1 MMQTIVVKN
10 SIRRKFQDFWDR
22 GRVLFLSAPCGFGK
36 TTLAQTLLDGKR
48 VLALTP
54 DQPDFSLP
62 PQSQDWEVLLLDDA
76 QLMQEEEQWQA
87 LCTLIRTSP
96 QRRFVVLSRGAPPG
110 CLMAFR
116 YAGLMTVLEPDD
128 LLFGREDIRQL
139 FQQEGVAVTDSEV
152 SGILKES
159 IGYPLGVAVT
169 ARNMAGGTPFSARTL
184 CPSPFGRSS
193 SISRRP
199 SIAASTCTSAA
210 FCWRWPCSTPSTWR
224 WPGWSAATP
233 TPGSCWT
240 GSSGTPPCSGMTA
253 SSASTSGPSSG
264 PSSCGRW
271 TGNIPRRSAG
281 PCSAG
286 ADCITS

>member
-1 MMQTIVVKN
+1 MQLGMRERGKPMMQTIVVKN

-36 TTLAQTLLDGKR
+36 TTLGQTLLDGKR

-169 ARNMAGGTPFSARTL
+169 ARNMAGGTPFGPDIVSQSFREVFLYFETA
-184 CPSPFGRSS
+184 
-193 SISRRP
+193 IYRRFDLH
-199 SIAASTCTSAA
+199 I
-210 FCWRWPCSTPSTWR
+210 
-224 WPGWSAATP
+224 
-233 TPGSCWT
+233 
-240 GSSGTPPCSGMTA
+240 
-253 SSASTSGPSSG
+253 
-264 PSSCGRW
+264 
-271 TGNIPRRSAG
+271 RRFLLEMALFDTFNLELSL
-281 PCSAG
+281 
-286 ADCITS
+286 IHI

>member
-1 MMQTIVVKN
+1 
-10 SIRRKFQDFWDR
+10 
-22 GRVLFLSAPCGFGK
+22 
-36 TTLAQTLLDGKR
+36 
-48 VLALTP
+48 
-54 DQPDFSLP
+54 
-62 PQSQDWEVLLLDDA
+62 
-76 QLMQEEEQWQA
+76 MQEEEQWQA
-87 LCTLIRTSP
+87 PVYPHPHQSPAALC
-96 QRRFVVLSRGAPPG
+96 GAVPG
-110 CLMAFR
+110 RA
-116 YAGLMTVLEPDD
+116 AGLPDGLSLCRTD
-128 LLFGREDIRQL
+128 DGAGARRPALWPG
-139 FQQEGVAVTDSEV
+139 GHPPAV
-152 SGILKES
+152 
-159 IGYPLGVAVT
+159 P
-169 ARNMAGGTPFSARTL
+169 AGGRGRHRFRGQRHFKGVHRAIPWVWPSRPGTWPGARPSARTL

-199 SIAASTCTSAA
+199 SIGRFDLHIRRFLLEMALFDTFNLERA
-210 FCWRWPCSTPSTWR
+210 RWFS
-224 WPGWSAATP
+224 GDP

>member
-1 MMQTIVVKN
+1 MLLGMREGGMPMMQTIVVKN

-139 FQQEGVAVTDSEV
+139 EEGHVDAVLIGETLMRQPDKKKALAVLRGSE
-152 SGILKES
+152 E
-159 IGYPLGVAVT
+159 
-169 ARNMAGGTPFSARTL
+169 TL
-184 CPSPFGRSS
+184 
-193 SISRRP
+193 
-199 SIAASTCTSAA
+199 
-210 FCWRWPCSTPSTWR
+210 
-224 WPGWSAATP
+224 
-233 TPGSCWT
+233 
-240 GSSGTPPCSGMTA
+240 
-253 SSASTSGPSSG
+253 
-264 PSSCGRW
+264 
-271 TGNIPRRSAG
+271 
-281 PCSAG
+281 
-286 ADCITS
+286 

>member
-10 SIRRKFQDFWDR
+10 SIRRKFQDFWGP

-139 FQQEGVAVTDSEV
+139 FQQEGVAVTDSEI

-169 ARNMAGGTPFSARTL
+169 ARNMAGGHALRPGHCVPVLSGGLPLFRDGHLSPLRPAHPPLSAGDGPVRHL
-184 CPSPFGRSS
+184 QPGDGPGGQ
-193 SISRRP
+193 RRP
-199 SIAASTCTSAA
+199 
-210 FCWRWPCSTPSTWR
+210 
-224 WPGWSAATP
+224 
-233 TPGSCWT
+233 
-240 GSSGTPPCSGMTA
+240 
-253 SSASTSGPSSG
+253 
-264 PSSCGRW
+264 
-271 TGNIPRRSAG
+271 PRRGAAG
-281 PCSAG
+281 LAPAEHHH
-286 ADCITS
+286 APV